1 MSAGSIPLGSKTCP
15 EGLEVTVNVQAA
27 LPHHGSASTRP
38 RSVPL
43 TGPVMLPNQLGEALR
58 VCAASLLLMG
68 YGTFA
73 NEFSMT
79 VTWRAFAA
87 TSGLPAT
94 WILTPAPGQ
103 GAEPVRVI
111 LFTVVIVLS

>member
-1 MSAGSIPLGSKTCP
+1 MSAGAIPLGSKTCP
-15 EGLEVTVNVQAA
+15 EGFEVTVNVQVA
-27 LPHHGSASTRP
+27 LPHQGSASTSP

-73 NEFSMT
+73 NEFSMM
-79 VTWRAFAA
+79 VTSLASAA

-94 WILTPAPGQ
+94 SMLTPAPGQ
-103 GAEPVRVI
+103 GAEPVSTT
-111 LFTVVIVLS
+111 LFTVL